1 MWKMGSNKILVL
13 GHTKIRKG
21 KPRLISTDNVQNDL
35 KHDGIGNWWEQ
46 ESEICFKR
54 GQSLMIESVMMM
66 IMII

>member
-21 KPRLISTDNVQNDL
+21 KPRLISTDNVKNDL

-46 ESEICFKR
+46 ESEICIKR
-54 GQSLMIESVMMM
+54 GQILMVIEPMMMM
-66 IMII
+66 II